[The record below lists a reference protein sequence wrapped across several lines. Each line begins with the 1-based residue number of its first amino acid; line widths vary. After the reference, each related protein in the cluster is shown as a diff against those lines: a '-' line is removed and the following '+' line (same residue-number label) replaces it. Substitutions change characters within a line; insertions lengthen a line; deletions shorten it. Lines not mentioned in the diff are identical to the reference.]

1 MKALPKLK
9 VHWGIAVAMLLVS
22 GLPAFWFTKFFLRDA
37 YQLYRAQSWPI
48 REVVIQT
55 AAEDTLPEP
64 GQGHGP
70 GALFERIEYRFESDG
85 KQYLSRRYGP
95 FQRWNFGK
103 NAPQFTE
110 GARATAYVNP
120 ADLHESILD
129 TRIREG
135 FWTVLGLT
143 VLSLVWLFW
152 ALVSV
157 FRHKKFFRAF
167 LGHLL
172 LILPAGILAG
182 ALVAS
187 EVERTRDWWFA
198 VGGFLSA
205 IALVGLSVILSLWN
219 RRAFLLAGIGIVA
232 GFVSIFVGVAIRE

>member
-103 NAPQFTE
+103 NAPRFTE
-110 GARATAYVNP
+110 GAAVRAHVNP
-120 ADLHESILD
+120 ADLYESVLD
-129 TRIREG
+129 NRVSEG
-135 FWTVLGLT
+135 FWTVLWLT
-143 VLSLVWLFW
+143 VLTVAWLVW
-152 ALVSV
+152 ALLTVLRS
-157 FRHKKFFRAF
+157 RRFFRAF

-172 LILPAGILAG
+172 LLLSAGILAA

-198 VGGFLSA
+198 VGGFLST

-219 RRAFLLAGIGIVA
+219 RRAYLLAGIAIVA